1 MHFCRISG
9 KEVPGKGAARGT
21 HLASTLT
28 IVTVTP
34 HRRLRRAPHVRLDP
48 ASQACGGRG
57 LSFFHPSRVLVA
69 LLAAI
74 TLTASAPG
82 HLGAVLAA
90 RDQRVGGGARSTPCQ
105 VSILAYH
112 RFGPTVADSMTVRTT
127 TFRSHL
133 EYLATHQHPVIPLRS
148 LISYLQTGAP
158 RPPAG
163 AVVITIDDGHQS
175 VMRDALPLV
184 REFNVPVTL
193 FIYPSAI
200 SNASYAM
207 TWTDLQALTR
217 TGRFDVQ
224 SHTYWHPNF
233 RNEKRRLAPAAY
245 QAFAVKQLS
254 QSRTVLQRR
263 LGTTPDLVAW
273 PFGVYNDEAI
283 AIARDSGY
291 VAGFGLGQRCVTG
304 GDDIMALPRF
314 LVTEVTRPAFVS
326 MLPRE
331 AR

>member
-1 MHFCRISG
+1 MSLFS
-9 KEVPGKGAARGT
+9 PLARVL
-21 HLASTLT
+21 LALLTVATLTGSTLGYSDAT
-28 IVTVTP
+28 
-34 HRRLRRAPHVRLDP
+34 
-48 ASQACGGRG
+48 
-57 LSFFHPSRVLVA
+57 
-69 LLAAI
+69 LAA
-74 TLTASAPG
+74 G
-82 HLGAVLAA
+82 G
-90 RDQRVGGGARSTPCQ
+90 QRVGTTARSSPCE

-112 RFGPTVADSMTVRTT
+112 RFGATVADSMTVRTT

-148 LISYLQTGAP
+148 LVSYLQTGAP

-175 VMRDALPLV
+175 VVREALPLV

-207 TWTDLQALTR
+207 TWTDLQALMR

-233 RNEKRRLAPAAY
+233 RNEQKRLAPASY
-245 QAFAVKQLS
+245 HAFTVKQLA
-254 QSRTVLQRR
+254 QSRAVLQRR
-263 LGTTPDLVAW
+263 LGATADLVAW

-283 AIARDSGY
+283 AIARDVGY

-304 GDDIMALPRF
+304 RDDVMALPRF
-314 LVTEVTRPAFVS
+314 LVTEVTRAGFIS

-331 AR
+331 AP

>member
-1 MHFCRISG
+1 
-9 KEVPGKGAARGT
+9 
-21 HLASTLT
+21 
-28 IVTVTP
+28 VTVIP
-34 HRRLRRAPHVRLDP
+34 HRLDRRAPDVRVDP
-48 ASQACGGRG
+48 SSQAYGGSV
-57 LSFFHPSRVLVA
+57 LSFFPVARVLLA
-69 LLAAI
+69 LLTAAALTAPALGHYGAAI
-74 TLTASAPG
+74 
-82 HLGAVLAA
+82 AA
-90 RDQRVGGGARSTPCQ
+90 RDQGGGTTARSAPCE
-105 VSILAYH
+105 VTILAYH
-112 RFGPTVADSMTVRTT
+112 RFGATVADSMTVRTA

-148 LISYLQTGAP
+148 LVSYLQSGAP

-175 VMRDALPLV
+175 VVREVLPLV

-207 TWTDLQALTR
+207 TWTDLQALVR

-245 QAFAVKQLS
+245 HAFAVKQLA

-263 LGTTPDLVAW
+263 LGATADLVAW

-283 AIARDSGY
+283 AIARDVGY
-291 VAGFGLGQRCVTG
+291 VAGFGLGQRCVTRR
-304 GDDIMALPRF
+304 DDIMTLPRF
-314 LVTEVTRPAFVS
+314 LVTEVTRAGFVS
-326 MLPRE
+326 MLPRG